1 MFWLDIVTSSSPG
14 VPMDEERVR
23 RWARTVFSGGR
34 AAHLREMVVVGVP
47 AADTDLNASKG
58 SWKQVTPEEL
68 THSIIFYL
76 EELVLDD
83 KTTDE
88 TLKEWKAVLLSTPV
102 MFVVLDGDDAHYW
115 EAYEQRQRTG
125 VIKCMFCFFVKLVSA
140 LDIDSLAGLFRL
152 MTRSGEQQ
160 DSGLMS

>member
-1 MFWLDIVTSSSPG
+1 MFWLDIVTSPSPG
-14 VPMDEERVR
+14 VPMDEERVK
-23 RWARTVFSGGR
+23 RWARTVFSGSR

-76 EELVLDD
+76 EEFVLDD

-125 VIKCMFCFFVKLVSA
+125 VIKCMFCFVFCK
-140 LDIDSLAGLFRL
+140 
-152 MTRSGEQQ
+152 TC
-160 DSGLMS
+160 